1 MSESVA
7 DVVRTKQVELVN
19 SEGKVRARLALDE
32 EGVPGLSLCDEQGN
46 TRATL
51 LLDRRGMPR
60 LTLLGKA
67 GTVHGALE
75 FGTEWKI
82 GLMLIDRHQQVVWS
96 AIRDTL

>member
-7 DVVRTKQVELVN
+7 DVVRTKQVELVD

-82 GLMLIDRHQQVVWS
+82 GLMLIDRNQQVVWS
-96 AIRDTL
+96 AIRDSL